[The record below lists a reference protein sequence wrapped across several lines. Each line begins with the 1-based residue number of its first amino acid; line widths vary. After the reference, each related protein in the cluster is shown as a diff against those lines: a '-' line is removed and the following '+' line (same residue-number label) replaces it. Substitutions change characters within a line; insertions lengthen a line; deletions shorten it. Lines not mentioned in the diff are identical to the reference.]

1 MRRMH
6 SCLLLLRRPSVES
19 SSSSSSSFSSLT
31 YCTLKQQQS
40 DRSRYRRLSS
50 LSLSPPTTTSF
61 TNSKCRV
68 IYTAKTRIFSSVL
81 RLKKIYRETPS
92 SPNRTNFTTFSSP
105 TAATAVNSTSHLKRI
120 SKAQFMSVT
129 KRATHY
135 NIYRS
140 SGSCT
145 FLLCWFLSLM
155 KIYFG
160 RVSVRVLICQDATL
174 NKCGARRLWGT
185 TRQVRRDNNLTLS
198 ERLAFV
204 DSNSNTL
211 YIVSVC
217 VCLVSFYVFLFFEI
231 DKEGG

>member
-1 MRRMH
+1 
-6 SCLLLLRRPSVES
+6 
-19 SSSSSSSFSSLT
+19 
-31 YCTLKQQQS
+31 
-40 DRSRYRRLSS
+40 
-50 LSLSPPTTTSF
+50 
-61 TNSKCRV
+61 
-68 IYTAKTRIFSSVL
+68 
-81 RLKKIYRETPS
+81 
-92 SPNRTNFTTFSSP
+92 
-105 TAATAVNSTSHLKRI
+105 
-120 SKAQFMSVT
+120 
-129 KRATHY
+129 
-135 NIYRS
+135 
-140 SGSCT
+140 
-145 FLLCWFLSLM
+145 M